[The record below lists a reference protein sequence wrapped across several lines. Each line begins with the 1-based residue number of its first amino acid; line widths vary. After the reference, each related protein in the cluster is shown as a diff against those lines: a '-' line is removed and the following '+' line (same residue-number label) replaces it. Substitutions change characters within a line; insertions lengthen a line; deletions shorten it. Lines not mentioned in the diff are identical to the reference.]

1 MDQAGLDIGWANRQ
15 RLAPTRARRE
25 RYVEIADRL
34 CERGWFGRKSG
45 QGWYVYQADGTVLPN
60 PEVEPIIHTESA
72 RNGIQ
77 RRFFSMEE
85 IQHCVTLAM
94 INEAARVLEEGIAL
108 RPLDI
113 DMVKVFG
120 YGFPRWRGGP
130 MHFAD
135 ETGLDEILK
144 ALKDYAMTDDV
155 FWKPSSLLEQLVRE
169 GRTFSDLN

>member
-1 MDQAGLDIGWANRQ
+1 M
-15 RLAPTRARRE
+15 
-25 RYVEIADRL
+25 
-34 CERGWFGRKSG
+34 
-45 QGWYVYQADGTVLPN
+45 
-60 PEVEPIIHTESA
+60 
-72 RNGIQ
+72 
-77 RRFFSMEE
+77 
-85 IQHCVTLAM
+85 LAM

-113 DMVKVFG
+113 DMVQVFG

-155 FWKPSSLLEQLVRE
+155 FWKPSSRLEQLVRE

>member
-1 MDQAGLDIGWANRQ
+1 
-15 RLAPTRARRE
+15 
-25 RYVEIADRL
+25 
-34 CERGWFGRKSG
+34 
-45 QGWYVYQADGTVLPN
+45 
-60 PEVEPIIHTESA
+60 
-72 RNGIQ
+72 
-77 RRFFSMEE
+77 MEE

>member
-1 MDQAGLDIGWANRQ
+1 M
-15 RLAPTRARRE
+15 
-25 RYVEIADRL
+25 
-34 CERGWFGRKSG
+34 
-45 QGWYVYQADGTVLPN
+45 
-60 PEVEPIIHTESA
+60 
-72 RNGIQ
+72 
-77 RRFFSMEE
+77 
-85 IQHCVTLAM
+85 LAM

-144 ALKDYAMTDDV
+144 LLRDYAMTDI
-155 FWKPSSLLEQLVRE
+155 SSGIR
-169 GRTFSDLN
+169 RRC

>member
-1 MDQAGLDIGWANRQ
+1 M
-15 RLAPTRARRE
+15 
-25 RYVEIADRL
+25 
-34 CERGWFGRKSG
+34 
-45 QGWYVYQADGTVLPN
+45 
-60 PEVEPIIHTESA
+60 
-72 RNGIQ
+72 
-77 RRFFSMEE
+77 
-85 IQHCVTLAM
+85 LAM

-135 ETGLDEILK
+135 QTGLDEILK
-144 ALKDYAMTDDV
+144 GLKDYAMTDDV
-155 FWKPSSLLEQLVRE
+155 FWRPSSLLEQLVRE